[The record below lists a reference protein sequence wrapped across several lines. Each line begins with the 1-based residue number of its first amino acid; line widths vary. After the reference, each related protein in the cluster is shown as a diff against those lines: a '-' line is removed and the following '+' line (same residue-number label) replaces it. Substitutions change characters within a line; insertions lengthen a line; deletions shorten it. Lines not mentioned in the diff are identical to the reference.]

1 MMGEFQ
7 ISNLPMILIAIAI
20 ICMGVL
26 GYFEIKK
33 LYLKLSEIDTK
44 LDEITDSV
52 GKKNTL
58 QQGPQGGQMQIPPHI
73 LEQRRMMMLRQQ
85 QQQQQQQMSQQAQ
98 MKNQEQD
105 EELNNENI
113 SNEID
118 EDQEQDNDDYG
129 EELSSESSSRSSQDN
144 DDDDIISKDGEGDND
159 NDIIS
164 KDEEDDNISHTTEMT
179 IELDNEFKHFSVKEL
194 KDLCQENNLQVS
206 GNKSKLISR
215 LLDNKKS
222 GN

>member
-1 MMGEFQ
+1 MGEFQ

-58 QQGPQGGQMQIPPHI
+58 QQGPQGPQGGQMQIPPHI

-85 QQQQQQQMSQQAQ
+85 QQQQQQQQMSQQTQ

-129 EELSSESSSRSSQDN
+129 EEL
-144 DDDDIISKDGEGDND
+144 
-159 NDIIS
+159 
-164 KDEEDDNISHTTEMT
+164 
-179 IELDNEFKHFSVKEL
+179 
-194 KDLCQENNLQVS
+194 
-206 GNKSKLISR
+206 
-215 LLDNKKS
+215 
-222 GN
+222 

>member
-1 MMGEFQ
+1 MGEFQ

-44 LDEITDSV
+44 LDEITESLT
-52 GKKNTL
+52 KRQIP
-58 QQGPQGGQMQIPPHI
+58 QQMPSGQQIPPHI

-144 DDDDIISKDGEGDND
+144 DDDEIISKDND
-159 NDIIS
+159 DIIS

-179 IELDNEFKHFSVKEL
+179 IELDNEFKHLSVKEL